1 MSNRLHHH
9 SPPHRSRSHGRAPLR
24 SQAASASF
32 ILAHAGRQVRIG
44 PVVFWII
51 VGTLVVM
58 ASWSIATATYFAF
71 QDDLL
76 TRLVARHAETQHAY
90 EDRIADLRTQIDRLA
105 SRQMLDQEQYEQKL
119 EHIVRRQMLLESRA
133 ASLAGADPTATGSIR
148 GTRPPAPAERAASPA
163 AAAPKP
169 SPISDTVILVAPPER
184 EARLQSRAPV
194 GPIRSALRTTE
205 RGVMSTL
212 NRLQASL
219 DRIEATQLASLN
231 VLEES
236 YDAKARRMRSVLS
249 DLGLDLGKIEAA
261 KPPLRTAAQATG
273 GPYVPASFADAGT
286 FERQLHRVS
295 VARSHLDRLT
305 RTLARVPIRK
315 PMSGDVET
323 TSGYGMRIDPFL
335 RAPAMHTG
343 LDFRGE
349 VGDPV
354 RATAA
359 GSVTHAGWNGG
370 YGKMVEIDH
379 GNGFSTR
386 YAHLFSIDVEV
397 GQTVRIGEILGR
409 VGSTGRSTGPH
420 LHYETR
426 IQGDAVDPQKF
437 LRAGLRIGAAQ

>member
-1 MSNRLHHH
+1 
-9 SPPHRSRSHGRAPLR
+9 
-24 SQAASASF
+24 
-32 ILAHAGRQVRIG
+32 
-44 PVVFWII
+44 
-51 VGTLVVM
+51 
-58 ASWSIATATYFAF
+58 
-71 QDDLL
+71 
-76 TRLVARHAETQHAY
+76 
-90 EDRIADLRTQIDRLA
+90 
-105 SRQMLDQEQYEQKL
+105 
-119 EHIVRRQMLLESRA
+119 
-133 ASLAGADPTATGSIR
+133 
-148 GTRPPAPAERAASPA
+148 
-163 AAAPKP
+163 
-169 SPISDTVILVAPPER
+169 
-184 EARLQSRAPV
+184 
-194 GPIRSALRTTE
+194 
-205 RGVMSTL
+205 MSTL

>member
-9 SPPHRSRSHGRAPLR
+9 SPPHRSRSHGLESHRR
-24 SQAASASF
+24 QGASSF
-32 ILAHAGRQVRIG
+32 ILAHAGRQVRVG

-76 TRLVARHAETQHAY
+76 TRLVARHAQTQHAY

-119 EHIVRRQMLLESRA
+119 EQIVRRQMLLESRA
-133 ASLAGADPTATGSIR
+133 ASLAGADPMPTGSIR
-148 GTRPPAPAERAASPA
+148 STRSPAPAERPASPA

-169 SPISDTVILVAPPER
+169 SPISDTVILVPSPER
-184 EARLQSRAPV
+184 EARLQSSLPADS
-194 GPIRSALRTTE
+194 IRSALKATGGGIT
-205 RGVMSTL
+205 GTL

-219 DRIEATQLASLN
+219 DRIEATQVASLN
-231 VLEES
+231 LLEES
-236 YDAKARRMRSVLS
+236 YDAKARRMRGVLT
-249 DLGLDLGKIEAA
+249 DLGLDLGKIEPA
-261 KPPLRTAAQATG
+261 KPPLRTASQATG
-273 GPYVPASFADAGT
+273 GPYVPASVADAGA

-295 VARSHLDRLT
+295 VARSRLDRLT
-305 RTLARVPIRK
+305 RTLTRVPIRK

-335 RAPAMHTG
+335 RSPAMHTG

-386 YAHLFSIDVEV
+386 YAHLFSVDVEV
-397 GQTVRIGEILGR
+397 GQTVRIGEIVGR

-437 LRAGLRIGAAQ
+437 LRAGLRIGVAH

>member
-9 SPPHRSRSHGRAPLR
+9 SSPPHRSRSHGHAPLR
-24 SQAASASF
+24 RHGASSF
-32 ILAHAGRQVRIG
+32 IVAHAGRQVRVG

-119 EHIVRRQMLLESRA
+119 EQIVRRQTLLESRA
-133 ASLAGADPTATGSIR
+133 ASLAGADPAPTGSIR
-148 GTRPPAPAERAASPA
+148 APRSPSAERAAPPA
-163 AAAPKP
+163 VAAPKP
-169 SPISDTVILVAPPER
+169 SPINDTVILVAPPER
-184 EARLQSRAPV
+184 EARLQSRAPA
-194 GPIRSALRTTE
+194 GPIRSTLKATGGGIT
-205 RGVMSTL
+205 GTL

-219 DRIEATQLASLN
+219 DRIEATQVASLN
-231 VLEES
+231 LLEES
-236 YDAKARRMRSVLS
+236 YDAKARRMRGVLA
-249 DLGLDLGKIEAA
+249 DLGLNLAKMDPA
-261 KPPLRTAAQATG
+261 KPPVRAAVPATG
-273 GPYVPASFADAGT
+273 GPYVPASVVDTGA
-286 FERQLHRVS
+286 FERQLHRLS
-295 VARSHLDRLT
+295 VARSQLDRLT
-305 RTLARVPIRK
+305 RTLTRVPIRR
-315 PMSGDVET
+315 PMAGEVET

-335 RAPAMHTG
+335 RSPAMHTG

-359 GSVTHAGWNGG
+359 GTVTHAGWNGG

-386 YAHLFSIDVEV
+386 YAHLFSIDVEA
-397 GQTVRIGEILGR
+397 GQTIRIGEIVGR

-426 IQGDAVDPQKF
+426 VHGDAVDPQKF
-437 LRAGLRIGAAQ
+437 LRAGIRIGVLH